1 MLQEGDSLS
10 LEDGREVPIQSIKI
24 VDYNYYIFVYNF
36 EVEDFHTYYISDI
49 SVLTHNMCA
58 MPNIEIWN
66 KGSFE
71 SIMDSLEYHY
81 KKHGKEVGAN
91 SMEEYLRKAKEFA
104 KTAKK
109 RNKGRLVKG
118 KTVGTKRYS
127 KNGKYIDLTPNGDI
141 VSFGRI

>member
-36 EVEDFHTYYISDI
+36 EVEDFHTYYVSDI

-81 KKHGKEVGAN
+81 KKHGKEVGD
-91 SMEEYLRKAKEFA
+91 SIDQ
-104 KTAKK
+104 KTS
-109 RNKGRLVKG
+109 KGNDPTWSTVKS
-118 KTVGTKRYS
+118 RYW
-127 KNGKYIDLTPNGDI
+127 KN
-141 VSFGRI
+141 